1 MFDTFAPMNNC
12 ENRQN
17 VYDES
22 SLDKSLE
29 HETFIESPWTLIE
42 SYFGENHLKQLVR
55 HQLESFDHFVNF
67 QIQDTIDM
75 FHPIHICSEL
85 DYNKTHNLY
94 VLEMFI
100 SFEKF
105 KIYRP
110 QIHETNGATKLM
122 FPQEARLRNF
132 TYSSNMTIDVNI
144 KYVVRNG
151 ENLENV
157 QTFNRIIPS
166 VHIGKLPIMLK
177 SSLCVLFFD
186 IFLTLIY

>member
-1 MFDTFAPMNNC
+1 MSTTTMKTDHEERDNLYDTS
-12 ENRQN
+12 
-17 VYDES
+17 V
-22 SLDKSLE
+22 LDKSLE

-55 HQLESFDHFVNF
+55 HQLESYDHFVNF

-75 FHPIHICSEL
+75 FHPIHICSDL
-85 DYNKTHNLY
+85 DYNKTHKVY

-110 QIHETNGATKLM
+110 QIHENNGATKLM

-144 KYVVRNG
+144 K
-151 ENLENV
+151 
-157 QTFNRIIPS
+157 
-166 VHIGKLPIMLK
+166 
-177 SSLCVLFFD
+177 
-186 IFLTLIY
+186 